1 MKIGYNPYPS
11 RPNVVQ
17 SQQPAMDNL
26 SVAAKSEFTD
36 ATKIT
41 DNREEEKA
49 ASKEERKANEGQRH
63 SSDIDDSFF
72 TGFSTTSNQ
81 SI

>member
-1 MKIGYNPYPS
+1 M
-11 RPNVVQ
+11 VQ

-36 ATKIT
+36 ATEIT